1 MSGTFINSFSWPVGL
16 DVVPLVY
23 LHNQQAKTC
32 FVMSAI
38 GLKIVYASLN

>member
-1 MSGTFINSFSWPVGL
+1 MSGTFINSFSWPEGL

-32 FVMSAI
+32 FRFDIDTGGNS
-38 GLKIVYASLN
+38 